1 MIEEAADLVPEGRR
15 VELTADVRRS
25 LMKMADRIDEHYS
38 IEVRSFVV
46 PDGVDEGTPQE
57 EWPVQIPLDV
67 VRAAKAVGARQ
78 PQIRKMNLEG
88 RRILELSSGEED
100 PDAARAEADGEAP
113 DAGAAPQ
120 SGPE

>member
-88 RRILELSSGEED
+88 RRILELSSG
-100 PDAARAEADGEAP
+100 
-113 DAGAAPQ
+113 
-120 SGPE
+120 